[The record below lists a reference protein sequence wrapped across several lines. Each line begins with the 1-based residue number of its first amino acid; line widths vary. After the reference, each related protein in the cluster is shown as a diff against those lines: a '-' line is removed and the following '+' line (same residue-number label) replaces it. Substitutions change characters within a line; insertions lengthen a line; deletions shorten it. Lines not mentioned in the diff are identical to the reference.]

1 MAITFY
7 PLKVKNI
14 KQETA
19 DCVSVSFEIPSDFSK
34 AFEFKQGQ
42 YLTFKKDFNG
52 EEARRSYS
60 ICSSP
65 MDGEVRVAVKQ
76 VENGLFSTFINNELK
91 VGDVLETMM
100 PQGLFTTTVIADQ
113 KKNYLAIAAGSGIT
127 PILSIIKMVLQ
138 TESESNILLVYG
150 NKNRA
155 SIIFKNEI
163 EALKNKYM
171 ERLSIY
177 NILSREKAD
186 AELLHGRIDA
196 AKCNHF
202 LDKIIDPNSIDEA
215 FLCGPEEMIMSCKE
229 ELVKAGVSEKQV
241 HYELFF
247 SSTAAQKQ
255 QEREALN
262 TDNDTMSNV
271 TVKLD
276 GVATQMRLG
285 YNGESILDAALDSG
299 ADLPFACKGGVC
311 ATCRC
316 KLEEGEVTM
325 DVNYA
330 LEKDELANGFILACQ
345 AHPKS
350 EKVVVNFD
358 VR

>member
-19 DCVSVSFEIPSDFSK
+19 DCVSVSFEIPNDLSK
-34 AFEFKQGQ
+34 EFEFKQGQ
-42 YLTFKKDFNG
+42 YLTFKKDFSG

-65 MDGEVRVAVKQ
+65 MDGEVRVAIKQ
-76 VENGLFSTFINNELK
+76 VKNGLFSTYINQVLK
-91 VGDVLETMM
+91 VGDVLETMA
-100 PQGLFTTTVIADQ
+100 PQGLFTSNVTATQ
-113 KKNYLAIAAGSGIT
+113 QKNYVAFAAGSGIT
-127 PILSIIKMVLQ
+127 PILSIIKTVLQ
-138 TESESNILLVYG
+138 TEPESNFLLVYG
-150 NKNRA
+150 NKNRG
-155 SIIFKNEI
+155 SIIFKNDFES
-163 EALKNKYM
+163 LKNKYM

-177 NILSREKAD
+177 NVLSREKSD

-196 AKCNHF
+196 VKCTHF
-202 LDKIIDPNSIDEA
+202 LDKIIDPKSIDEA
-215 FLCGPEEMIMSCKE
+215 FLCGPEEMIMSCKD
-229 ELVKAGVSEKQV
+229 ELIKAGVPEKQV

-247 SSTAAQKQ
+247 STTAAQKQ

-262 TDNDTMSNV
+262 IENDTMSNV
-271 TVKLD
+271 TVRLD
-276 GVATQMRLG
+276 GIATQMRLG
-285 YNGESILDAALDSG
+285 YNGESILDAALDNG

-325 DVNYA
+325 DVNYS

-345 AHPKS
+345 AHPRS